1 MHICADDIIKA
12 CTDIYIYTDVCNT
25 HTYIYIYAFVL
36 IYIYMHVCMNGM
48 EWNGTEWNVCVCK
61 RIYAFNVH
69 VFMGTGTSLP
79 VINQPAA
86 RR

>member
-1 MHICADDIIKA
+1 
-12 CTDIYIYTDVCNT
+12 
-25 HTYIYIYAFVL
+25 
-36 IYIYMHVCMNGM
+36 MHVCMNGM
-48 EWNGTEWNVCVCK
+48 EWNGTERNVCVCK

>member
-1 MHICADDIIKA
+1 MYVKQTHVY
-12 CTDIYIYTDVCNT
+12 IYI
-25 HTYIYIYAFVL
+25 YIYIYAFVL
-36 IYIYMHVCMNGM
+36 IYIYACMYEWNGM

>member
-1 MHICADDIIKA
+1 M
-12 CTDIYIYTDVCNT
+12 YVT
-25 HTYIYIYAFVL
+25 HTRIYIYAFVL
-36 IYIYMHVCMNGM
+36 IYIYACMYEWNGM
-48 EWNGTEWNVCVCK
+48 ERNGTEWNVCVCK